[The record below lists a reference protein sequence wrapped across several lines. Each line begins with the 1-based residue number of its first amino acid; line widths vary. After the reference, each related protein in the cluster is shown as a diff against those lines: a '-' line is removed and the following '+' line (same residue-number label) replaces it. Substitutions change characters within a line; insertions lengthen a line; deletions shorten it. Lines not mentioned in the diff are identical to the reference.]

1 MKKIKALGTLILILA
16 VLIPGC
22 SGCKG
27 GNKEKK
33 KVPPAN
39 IIVLLDLS
47 DRLSTEKYKEDA
59 KQQKIDDVNNCK
71 TIIKIFQD
79 IVRKEFYGHSK
90 SRLQFFIPD
99 QQGFP
104 IDSVYKKELRVF
116 EKKKSPIRNYDDF
129 TNFKDDII
137 GTINELYGEVLTA
150 PQDKFTGAD
159 IWMWFK
165 DEARH
170 HLDPEFRNYII
181 CISDGYLDFDEK
193 IQGTRQKPGPRKQGT
208 YMVIDDD
215 LRQSDNW
222 KEEISNKLKMIT
234 PEGVNF
240 NQFTSPVQFTMIGI
254 KSRASKNVLHEKD
267 IIKFYWKLWL
277 ESMSI
282 KIHDFFPSDV
292 TEKQIAKF
300 LKAEKL

>member
-22 SGCKG
+22 SGC
-27 GNKEKK
+27 NKEKEK
-33 KVPPAN
+33 IPPAN

-47 DRLSTEKYKEDA
+47 DRLSVEKYEEDA
-59 KQQKIDDVNNCK
+59 KQQKKDDVNNCT
-71 TIIKIFQD
+71 TIINIFQD
-79 IVRKEFYGHSK
+79 IVKKEVYSRSK

-104 IDSVYKKELRVF
+104 IDSAYKKDLRLF
-116 EKKKSPIRNYDDF
+116 EKSPIGNYDNF
-129 TNFKDDII
+129 TKIEEDII
-137 GTINELYGEVLTA
+137 GTINELYGEVLTT

-165 DEARH
+165 DEVRH

-181 CISDGYLDFDEK
+181 CISDGYLDFDKK
-193 IQGTRQKPGPRKQGT
+193 IQGIREKPGPRKPRT
-208 YMVIDDD
+208 YMLIDDI

-222 KEEISNKLKMIT
+222 EEEIRSKLSLLT
-234 PEGVNF
+234 PKGAKF
-240 NQFTSPVQFTMIGI
+240 NLYQPPVQFMMIGI

-267 IIKFYWKLWL
+267 IIKFYWNLWL
-277 ESMSI
+277 ESMTI
-282 KIHDFFPSDV
+282 KVHDFFPSDV
-292 TEKQIAKF
+292 TEKQIAEF
-300 LKAEKL
+300 LEIENL

>member
-16 VLIPGC
+16 VLIPGY

-27 GNKEKK
+27 CNKEKE

-47 DRLSTEKYKEDA
+47 DRLSIEKYKEDA
-59 KQQKIDDVNNCK
+59 KQQKKDDVNNCT
-71 TIIKIFQD
+71 TIINIFQN
-79 IVRKEFYGHSK
+79 IVEKQLYGHSK

-104 IDSVYKKELRVF
+104 IDSGYKKALQVF
-116 EKKKSPIRNYDDF
+116 EKSPIKNFDVFTDF
-129 TNFKDDII
+129 KGDII

-170 HLDPEFRNYII
+170 HLDPEFQNYII

-193 IQGTRQKPGPRKQGT
+193 IQGTRQKPGPRKQRT

-222 KEEISNKLKMIT
+222 KEEISSKLKMIT

-240 NQFTSPVQFTMIGI
+240 NQYTPPVQFTMIGI
-254 KSRASKNVLHEKD
+254 KSRAPKHVLHEKD

-277 ESMSI
+277 ESMAI
-282 KIHDFFPSDV
+282 EIHDFFPSDV
-292 TEKQIAKF
+292 TEKHIEKF
-300 LKAEKL
+300 LKAEKR